1 MDTAPVWL
9 WEALDIAFLVGH
21 TALMLFLI
29 LGWTTR
35 RTRPW
40 HLVACLLTAASWSLL
55 GLRYG
60 FGYCFLTDWH
70 WMVRQRLDRDMPN
83 SFIKHLFDT
92 VTGLDWDPM
101 FIDILT
107 VSSFALAFI
116 LTAALNWR
124 DFRLTRRAVKS
135 S

>member
-1 MDTAPVWL
+1 MTMWH
-9 WEALDIAFLVGH
+9 ALDIAFMIAH
-21 TALMLFLI
+21 TALMFFLLF
-29 LGWTTR
+29 GWTTR

-40 HLVACLLTAASWSLL
+40 HLLACVLTGASWGLL

-70 WMVRQRLDRDMPN
+70 WMVRERLGHYDMPN

-92 VTGLDWDPM
+92 VTGLDWDP
-101 FIDILT
+101 FLIDVLT
-107 VSSFALAFI
+107 VSSFGLACL
-116 LTAALNWR
+116 LTIWLNAR
-124 DFRLTRRAVKS
+124 DWKRRRDNDS